1 MPPGFSGADLFRMI
15 GSMALVLLALGAL
28 LWMLRRMQARMVG
41 QTAGRRMHVVET
53 LSLNTRHKLA
63 LVRVDGRDVLVG
75 VSPAQLTALAQWPQG
90 DAATDMHSA
99 GGTNQSQ
106 PPFDLAAL
114 SGQAPH
120 A

>member
-15 GSMALVLLALGAL
+15 GSMVLVLIALAAL
-28 LWMLRRMQARMVG
+28 LWMLRRMQTRMVS
-41 QTAGRRMHVVET
+41 QTPGRRMHLVET

-75 VSPAQLTALAQWPQG
+75 VSPAQLTALAQWPQA
-90 DAATDMHSA
+90 DHAATPSA
-99 GGTNQSQ
+99 TATSA
-106 PPFDLAAL
+106 PFDLAAL
-114 SGQAPH
+114 TGQAPH